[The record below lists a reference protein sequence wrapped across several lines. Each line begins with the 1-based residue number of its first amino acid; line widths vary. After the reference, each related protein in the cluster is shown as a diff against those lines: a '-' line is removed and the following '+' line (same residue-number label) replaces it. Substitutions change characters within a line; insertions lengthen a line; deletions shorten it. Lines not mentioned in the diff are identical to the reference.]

1 MAPQDLVFFVVVA
14 LVGYLLILRPQRAR
28 ARQLQQ
34 VRESLAVGSSVMTT
48 AGLYGTVTEVGDTTV
63 VLEVAEGVRV
73 TFASAAVLRVLEPD
87 VAPAPASEETS
98 AP

>member
-34 VRESLAVGSSVMTT
+34 VRETLAVGSRVMTT
-48 AGLYGTVTEVGDTTV
+48 AGLYGSVAEVGDSTV
-63 VLEVAEGVRV
+63 VLEIAEGVRV
-73 TFASAAVLRVLEPD
+73 TFAAAAVLRVLEPATPSTPD
-87 VAPAPASEETS
+87 PEQSSAS
-98 AP
+98 

>member
-14 LVGYLLILRPQRAR
+14 LVGYLLIVRPQRAR

-34 VRESLAVGSSVMTT
+34 VRQSLAVGSSVMTT

-63 VLEVAEGVRV
+63 VLEISDGVRV
-73 TFASAAVLRVLEPD
+73 TFASAAVMRVLDHD
-87 VAPAPASEETS
+87 VPATSDQEDTTAP
-98 AP
+98 